1 MRSTFLSLAILP
13 FYAIAQDPAIPDTA
27 PIPTTLV
34 FSDSL
39 GSLGLF
45 YLHCIDPIHLSL
57 QLLMFPL
64 MPV

>member
-34 FSDSL
+34 FLDPL
-39 GSLGLF
+39 GSLELF

-57 QLLMFPL
+57 RSLTSLLMS
-64 MPV
+64 V